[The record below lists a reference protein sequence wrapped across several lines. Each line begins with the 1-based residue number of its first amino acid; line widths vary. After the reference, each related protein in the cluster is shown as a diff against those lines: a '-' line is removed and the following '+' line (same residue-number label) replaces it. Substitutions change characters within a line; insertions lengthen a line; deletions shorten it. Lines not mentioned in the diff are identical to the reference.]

1 MKKQDYILVGIVALF
16 LIGSFF
22 LTGKKDDKKDGLKHI
37 LKQN

>member
-22 LTGKKDDKKDGLKHI
+22 LTGKKDDKVLYNI
-37 LKQN
+37 LAH